1 MGLLGAGGQVGQ
13 AILTFELNQK
23 WFLLALRVRC
33 CIISSFWI
41 HMTTW
46 KITPQQEIPQAMH
59 FGRGLIM
66 SNHIV
71 WLTTHR
77 HKQLVIHEF
86 HMDVCSPLVFLYPH
100 PHCHIFQLEILHKPI
115 PTRVG
120 FFLKIII
127 YYYYYYFQFFG
138 LKVWQNFPKS

>member
-1 MGLLGAGGQVGQ
+1 
-13 AILTFELNQK
+13 
-23 WFLLALRVRC
+23 
-33 CIISSFWI
+33 
-41 HMTTW
+41 
-46 KITPQQEIPQAMH
+46 
-59 FGRGLIM
+59 
-66 SNHIV
+66 
-71 WLTTHR
+71 
-77 HKQLVIHEF
+77 
-86 HMDVCSPLVFLYPH
+86 MDVCSPLVFLYPH

>member
-1 MGLLGAGGQVGQ
+1 MNKTKNGRFFFVFFGHSG
-13 AILTFELNQK
+13 
-23 WFLLALRVRC
+23 VRC
-33 CIISSFWI
+33 CLISSFWI
-41 HMTTW
+41 NMTTW
-46 KITPQQEIPQAMH
+46 KIAPQQEIPEAMH

-71 WLTTHR
+71 RLTTHV

-100 PHCHIFQLEILHKPI
+100 PQCHIFQLEILHKPI

-120 FFLKIII
+120 FFKLKIII
-127 YYYYYYFQFFG
+127 FSFLVWKFGNIFQNLSNSHFIYII
-138 LKVWQNFPKS
+138 